1 MSQHNEEP
9 ESNVADEIFNTI
21 IQLNR
26 ERLELEREQKFF
38 DAGRTKEQLK
48 RLGEEYVK
56 VSLYS
61 LKERQRL
68 EKEGLEAEYEKE
80 LEEQARVWDE
90 RLAKNDAELRGF
102 LEATQER
109 QRDELLRF
117 EGDLRQNLPQQ
128 GRFSP
133 EVLNLQY
140 QVEQLVKD
148 QRYNEA
154 GFLQRRLDVLKNEC
168 LARMGQKT
176 EDKIRNLVEHKGRR
190 HENELVAI
198 EKRLNSDREELLKMR
213 EKDFERIH
221 SKFRV
226 FREKLDNNHSIDFV
240 REEKRLRSFN
250 PSSNNLASLA

>member
-1 MSQHNEEP
+1 M
-9 ESNVADEIFNTI
+9 
-21 IQLNR
+21 
-26 ERLELEREQKFF
+26 
-38 DAGRTKEQLK
+38 
-48 RLGEEYVK
+48 
-56 VSLYS
+56 VS
-61 LKERQRL
+61 
-68 EKEGLEAEYEKE
+68 A
-80 LEEQARVWDE
+80 DE

-168 LARMGQKT
+168 LVRMGQKT
-176 EDKIRNLVEHKGRR
+176 EDKIRNLVEHVGRR